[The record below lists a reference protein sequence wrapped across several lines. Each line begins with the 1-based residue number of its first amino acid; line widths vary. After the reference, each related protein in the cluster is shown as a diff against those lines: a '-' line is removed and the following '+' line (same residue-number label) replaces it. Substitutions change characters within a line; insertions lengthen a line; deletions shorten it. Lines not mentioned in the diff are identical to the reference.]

1 MEFFSWPWKEVEFFL
16 LILVRVGVV
25 LFLFPFFSSRL
36 IPLPCKA
43 GLCLLFTA
51 VFFPVVDLGD
61 TRLPASGV
69 GVFRL
74 LLSELAVGV
83 ILGLM
88 VQVFFEAV
96 RMMGELVGFQTGF
109 AITNILDPQS
119 GIQVSIL
126 ANMAYLVALVLFLSL
141 DGHHVFIRVLKE
153 SYEVLPVG
161 AFTLKGEALM
171 EWMGKFGEMF
181 VLSVKMGAPA
191 IVGLLFLKA
200 ALGLVTKAIPQMNVM
215 IVAFPLQ
222 IVVGL
227 FFFGISLRLLLMLT
241 EKYLMDLG
249 PLLMNTMAWMRG

>member
-61 TRLPASGV
+61 TRLPASGL

-74 LLSELAVGV
+74 LLSELAVGM

-227 FFFGISLRLLLMLT
+227 FFFGISLRLLLMVT

-249 PLLMNTMAWMRG
+249 PLLMNTLAWMRG

>member
-1 MEFFSWPWKEVEFFL
+1 VELFAWPWKEVESFL
-16 LILVRVGVV
+16 LILVRVGIV

-36 IPLPCKA
+36 IPVHCKA
-43 GLCLLFTA
+43 GLCLLLT
-51 VFFPVVDLGD
+51 VLFFPVVDLGSA
-61 TRLPASGV
+61 RLPSSGA
-69 GVFRL
+69 GVFHL
-74 LLSELAVGV
+74 ILSELAAGM

-96 RMMGELVGFQTGF
+96 RMMGQLVGFQTGF

-126 ANMAYLVALVLFLSL
+126 SNMAYLVALVLFLSL
-141 DGHHVFIRVLKE
+141 DGHHIFLRALKE
-153 SYEVLPVG
+153 SYEILPVG
-161 AFTLKGEALM
+161 AFSLKGESFA
-171 EWMGKFGEMF
+171 EWTGKFRDLF

-227 FFFGISLRLLLMLT
+227 FFFGVSLRVLLMLT
-241 EKYLMDLG
+241 EKYLADLA
-249 PLLMNTMAWMRG
+249 PLLINTMARMKG